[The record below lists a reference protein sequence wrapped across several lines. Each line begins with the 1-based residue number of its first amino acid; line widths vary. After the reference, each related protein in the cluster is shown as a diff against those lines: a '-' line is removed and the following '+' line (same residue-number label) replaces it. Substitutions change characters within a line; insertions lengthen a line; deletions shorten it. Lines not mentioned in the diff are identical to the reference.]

1 MFYFAVIINNTGE
14 QPSKKLTFWQM
25 WNLSFGFFGVQ
36 IAYALQSANI
46 SRIFATLGAD
56 PHQLSFFWILPP
68 LMGMIVQ
75 PLIGKWSDRTWCRMG
90 RRKPY
95 LLVGAIVAVL
105 VMAFMPNAG
114 SLNFSQRLFLGLNGA
129 MWFGLFSLI
138 FLDTSINVAMQPFKM
153 MVGDMVGEEQKAQAY
168 SIQSLLC
175 NAGSLVG
182 YLFPIFFTWIGIAN
196 TAPKGVIPP
205 SVVWSFYCGAAILI
219 LCVLYTF
226 AKVKEMPPAEYAAF
240 HGIGEIRRSEPANDG
255 KAEPATGGK
264 AEPANDGKAEPAN
277 DGKEGLLKLLLHA
290 PKTFWTVG
298 LVQFFC
304 WAAFMYMWTYT
315 NGAIA
320 ANCWGTT
327 DPASEGYQA
336 AGNWVGVVFAVQ
348 AVGSILW
355 ALVLPKFKSLRLAYV
370 VSLLIGAAGF
380 ISVAFVHNPYL
391 LFVSY
396 FLIGAAWA
404 AMLALPFTLLT
415 NALSG
420 EHMGSYLGLF
430 NCTICLPQIVA
441 AALGGGVLKLVG
453 GVQARMLVIAGVLLV
468 CGSLA
473 VALVQEHNK
482 K

>member
-1 MFYFAVIINNTGE
+1 M
-14 QPSKKLTFWQM
+14 QKKKLTFGQM
-25 WNLSFGFFGVQ
+25 FNLSFGFFGVQ

-75 PLIGKWSDRTWCRMG
+75 PLIGHWSDRTWNRMG

-95 LLVGAIVAVL
+95 LLIGALVAVL
-105 VMAFMPNAG
+105 VMIFLPNAG

-153 MVGDMVGEEQKAQAY
+153 MVGDMVGEEQKTQAY
-168 SIQSLLC
+168 SIQSFLC

-196 TAPKGVIPP
+196 TAPEGVIPD
-205 SVVWSFYCGAAILI
+205 SVIWSFYAGAAILI

-226 AKVKEMPPAEYAAF
+226 IKIKEMPPKEYAEF
-240 HGIGEIRRSEPANDG
+240 HGIDPQKQQEGS
-255 KAEPATGGK
+255 
-264 AEPANDGKAEPAN
+264 
-277 DGKEGLLKLLLHA
+277 KEGFDKLLSQA
-290 PKTFWTVG
+290 PKAFWTVG

-304 WAAFMYMWTYT
+304 WAAFLFMWTYS

-320 ANCWGTT
+320 KNVWGTT
-327 DPASEGYQA
+327 DVALAGYQD

-348 AVGSILW
+348 AVGSLCW
-355 ALVLPKFKSLRLAYV
+355 ALFIPKFKTDRAAYITSLV
-370 VSLLIGAAGF
+370 IGAIGF
-380 ISVAFVHNPYL
+380 ISILFVHDKFL
-391 LFVSY
+391 LFISY
-396 FLIGAAWA
+396 FLIGFAWA
-404 AMLALPFTLLT
+404 AMLALPFSILT
-415 NALSG
+415 NALKGTS
-420 EHMGSYLGLF
+420 HMGEYLGLF

-441 AALGGGVLKLVG
+441 AALGGFLLKAIG
-453 GVQARMLVIAGVLLV
+453 GSQAGMLAIAGVLLL
-468 CGSLA
+468 CGA
-473 VALVQEHNK
+473 VAVLGIQELKHK
-482 K
+482 Q

>member
-1 MFYFAVIINNTGE
+1 
-14 QPSKKLTFWQM
+14 M

-95 LLVGAIVAVL
+95 LLAGAIVAVL
-105 VMAFMPNAG
+105 VMVLLPNAG
-114 SLNFSQRLFLGLNGA
+114 SLNLSKAWVFLGLNAA

-153 MVGDMVGEEQKAQAY
+153 MVGDMVGEQQKAEAY
-168 SIQSLLC
+168 SIQSFLC
-175 NAGSLVG
+175 NAGSLFG
-182 YLFPIFFTWIGIAN
+182 YLFPIFFTWMGIAN
-196 TAPKGVIPP
+196 EAPEGQVPP
-205 SVVWSFYCGAAILI
+205 SVITSFYVGAALLI

-226 AKVKEMPPAEYAAF
+226 VKVREMPPAEYAEF
-240 HGIGEIRRSEPANDG
+240 HGITPPSEDNHKSGP
-255 KAEPATGGK
+255 
-264 AEPANDGKAEPAN
+264 
-277 DGKEGLLKLLLHA
+277 GLFRLLLSA
-290 PKTFWTVG
+290 PRTFWTVG

-304 WAAFMYMWTYT
+304 WAAFLYMWTYSAGT
-315 NGAIA
+315 LAF
-320 ANCWGTT
+320 NCWGGET
-327 DPASEGYQA
+327 DTASRAYQD
-336 AGNWVGVVFAVQ
+336 AGNWVGVAFAVQ

-355 ALVLPKFKSLRLAYV
+355 ALVIPRFRNLKTAYV

-380 ISVAFVHNPYL
+380 AS
-391 LFVSY
+391 LFFIHDKFIACGAY

-415 NALSG
+415 NALEGSPY
-420 EHMGSYLGLF
+420 MGSYLGLF

-441 AALGGGVLKLVG
+441 AATGGFVLKLVG
-453 GVQARMLVIAGVLLV
+453 SQAGMLLAAGVFLCIGAACVRLIETKH
-468 CGSLA
+468 
-473 VALVQEHNK
+473 QN
-482 K
+482 

>member
-1 MFYFAVIINNTGE
+1 MQTK
-14 QPSKKLTFWQM
+14 QLTFWQM

-75 PLIGKWSDRTWCRMG
+75 PLIGKYSDRTWCTMG

-95 LLVGAIVAVL
+95 LLVGALVAVL
-105 VMAFMPNAG
+105 VMIFLPNAG
-114 SLNFSQRLFLGLNGA
+114 SLNFSSRLLLGLNGA

-153 MVGDMVGEEQKAQAY
+153 MVGDMVTEEQKAKAY

-205 SVVWSFYCGAAILI
+205 SVVWSFYGGALILI

-240 HGIGEIRRSEPANDG
+240 HGIDPQKQA
-255 KAEPATGGK
+255 AEEQNKP
-264 AEPANDGKAEPAN
+264 
-277 DGKEGLLKLLLHA
+277 GLLKLLLHA

-320 ANCWGTT
+320 ANCWNTT
-327 DPASEGYQA
+327 DTASAGYQA

-355 ALVLPKFKSLRLAYV
+355 AIVLPKFKSLRLAYV

-380 ISVAFVHNPYL
+380 ISVAFVHNQYL

-441 AALGGGVLKLVG
+441 AALGGVVLKLVG
-453 GVQARMLVIAGVLLV
+453 GVQANMLVVAGALLV
-468 CGSLA
+468 CGSVA
-473 VALVQEHNK
+473 VALVQTK
-482 K
+482 KK

>member
-1 MFYFAVIINNTGE
+1 
-14 QPSKKLTFWQM
+14 M

-75 PLIGKWSDRTWCRMG
+75 PLIGKYSDRTWCKMG

-95 LLVGAIVAVL
+95 LLVGALVAVL
-105 VMAFMPNAG
+105 VMAFLPNAG
-114 SLNFSQRLFLGLNGA
+114 SLNFSTKLLLGLNGA

-153 MVGDMVGEEQKAQAY
+153 MVGDMVTEEQKTEAY

-196 TAPKGVIPP
+196 TAPKGQIPP
-205 SVVWSFYCGAAILI
+205 SVIWSFYCGAAILI
-219 LCVLYTF
+219 ACVLYTF
-226 AKVKEMPPAEYAAF
+226 MKVKEMNPQEYAEF
-240 HGIGEIRRSEPANDG
+240 HGIDPA
-255 KAEPATGGK
+255 KASDDT
-264 AEPANDGKAEPAN
+264 AN
-277 DGKEGLLKLLLHA
+277 KEGLFKLLLHA

-304 WAAFMYMWTYT
+304 WAAFMYMWTYS
-315 NGAIA
+315 NGTIA
-320 ANCWGTT
+320 ANCWNAT
-327 DPASEGYQA
+327 DTASEGYQA
-336 AGNWVGVVFAVQ
+336 AGNWVGVVFAIQ

-355 ALVLPKFKSLRLAYV
+355 AIVIPKFKSLRLAYV
-370 VSLLIGAAGF
+370 VSLLLGAVGF
-380 ISVAFVHNPYL
+380 VSVAFVHNQYV
-391 LFVSY
+391 LFLSY

-415 NALSG
+415 NSLHG

-441 AALGGGVLKLVG
+441 AALGGVVLKLCG
-453 GVQARMLVIAGVLLV
+453 GVQGNMMIIAGVLLV
-468 CGSLA
+468 LGAIS
-473 VALVQEHNK
+473 VRLVEEKRVND
-482 K
+482 

>member
-1 MFYFAVIINNTGE
+1 MT
-14 QPSKKLTFWQM
+14 QQRDLTFRQM
-25 WNLSFGFFGVQ
+25 VDLSFGFLGVQ

-75 PLIGKWSDRTWCRMG
+75 PLIGKWSDRTWTRMG

-95 LLVGAIVAVL
+95 LIVGAVIAVL
-105 VMAFMPNAG
+105 VMAFLPNAG
-114 SLNFSQRLFLGLNGA
+114 SLHFSTRVFLGLNMA

-153 MVGDMVGEEQKAQAY
+153 MVGDMVNEKQKTTAY
-168 SIQSLLC
+168 SIQSFLC
-175 NAGSLVG
+175 NAGSLLG

-196 TAPKGVIPP
+196 EAPEGVVPD
-205 SVVWSFYCGAAILI
+205 SVVYSFYVGAAILI

-226 AKVKEMPPAEYAAF
+226 LRVKEMPPKEYAEF
-240 HGIGEIRRSEPANDG
+240 HGIDLQKQESKSDKGLMQ
-255 KAEPATGGK
+255 
-264 AEPANDGKAEPAN
+264 
-277 DGKEGLLKLLLHA
+277 LLKEA
-290 PKTFWTVG
+290 PATFWTVG

-304 WAAFMYMWTYT
+304 WAAFLYMWNYT

-320 ANCWGTT
+320 VNCWGV
-327 DPASEGYQA
+327 DMAVKGAAASAGYQA
-336 AGNWVGVVFAVQ
+336 AGNWVGVLFAVQ

-355 ALVLPKFKSLRLAYV
+355 ATVLPRFRNIKTAYV

-380 ISVAFVHNPYL
+380 ASVMFIHNQYA

-396 FLIGAAWA
+396 FLIGFAWA

-415 NALSG
+415 NALEGSPY
-420 EHMGSYLGLF
+420 MGSYLGLF

-441 AALGGGVLKLVG
+441 AATGGGVLRLVG
-453 GVQARMLVIAGVLLV
+453 DSQPAMLLVAGVYLV
-468 CGSLA
+468 VG
-473 VALVQEHNK
+473 ALCVRMIGK

>member
-1 MFYFAVIINNTGE
+1 M
-14 QPSKKLTFWQM
+14 QKKKLTFGQM
-25 WNLSFGFFGVQ
+25 FNLSFGFFGVQ

-75 PLIGKWSDRTWCRMG
+75 PLIGHWSDRTWNRMG

-95 LLVGAIVAVL
+95 LLIGALVAVL
-105 VMAFMPNAG
+105 VMIFLPNAG

-153 MVGDMVGEEQKAQAY
+153 MVGDMVGEEQKTQAY
-168 SIQSLLC
+168 SIQSFLC

-196 TAPKGVIPP
+196 TAPEGVIPD
-205 SVVWSFYCGAAILI
+205 SVIWSFYAGAAILI

-226 AKVKEMPPAEYAAF
+226 IKIKEMPPKEYAEF
-240 HGIGEIRRSEPANDG
+240 HGIDPQKQQEGS
-255 KAEPATGGK
+255 
-264 AEPANDGKAEPAN
+264 
-277 DGKEGLLKLLLHA
+277 KEGFVKLLSQA
-290 PKTFWTVG
+290 PKAFWTVG

-304 WAAFMYMWTYT
+304 WAAFLFMWTYS

-320 ANCWGTT
+320 KNVWGTT
-327 DPASEGYQA
+327 DVASAGYQD

-348 AVGSILW
+348 AVGSLCW
-355 ALVLPKFKSLRLAYV
+355 ALFIPKFKTDRAAYITSLV
-370 VSLLIGAAGF
+370 IGAIGF
-380 ISVAFVHNPYL
+380 ISILFVHDKFL

-396 FLIGAAWA
+396 FLIGFAWA
-404 AMLALPFTLLT
+404 AMLALPFSILT
-415 NALSG
+415 NALKGTS
-420 EHMGSYLGLF
+420 HMGEYLGLF

-441 AALGGGVLKLVG
+441 AALGGFLLKAIG
-453 GVQARMLVIAGVLLV
+453 GSQAGMLAIAGVLLL
-468 CGSLA
+468 CGA
-473 VALVQEHNK
+473 VAVLGIQELKHK
-482 K
+482 Q

>member
-1 MFYFAVIINNTGE
+1 MF
-14 QPSKKLTFWQM
+14 
-25 WNLSFGFFGVQ
+25 NLSFGFFGVQ

-75 PLIGKWSDRTWCRMG
+75 PLIGHWSDRTWCRMG

-95 LLVGAIVAVL
+95 LLIGAIVAVL
-105 VMAFMPNAG
+105 VMIFLPNAG
-114 SLNFSQRLFLGLNGA
+114 SLNFTQRLFLGLNGA

-153 MVGDMVGEEQKAQAY
+153 MVGDMVNEEQKTQAY
-168 SIQSLLC
+168 SIQSFLC

-196 TAPKGVIPP
+196 TAPKGVIPD
-205 SVVWSFYCGAAILI
+205 SVIWSFYCGAAILI

-226 AKVKEMPPAEYAAF
+226 MKVKEMPPQEYAEF
-240 HGIGEIRRSEPANDG
+240 HGFDLQKQQEG
-255 KAEPATGGK
+255 K
-264 AEPANDGKAEPAN
+264 
-277 DGKEGLLKLLLHA
+277 KESFIKLLADA
-290 PKTFWTVG
+290 PKAFWTVG

-304 WAAFMYMWTYT
+304 WAAFLFMWTYT

-320 ANCWGTT
+320 WNVNEWHTT
-327 DPASEGYQA
+327 DVVSEGYQA

-348 AVGSILW
+348 AIGSLCW
-355 ALVLPKFKSLRLAYV
+355 ALFIPKFKSDRAAYIT
-370 VSLLIGAAGF
+370 SLVIGAIGF
-380 ISVAFVHNPYL
+380 ISIFFIHDKYL

-396 FLIGAAWA
+396 FLVGFAWA
-404 AMLALPFTLLT
+404 AMLALPFSLLT
-415 NALSG
+415 NALKGSS
-420 EHMGSYLGLF
+420 HMGEYLGLF

-441 AALGGGVLKLVG
+441 AALGGLVLKAIG
-453 GVQARMLVIAGVLLV
+453 GSQAGMLVIAGVLLLL
-468 CGSLA
+468 GA
-473 VALVQEHNK
+473 VAVLGIKEARPK
-482 K
+482 RK

>member
-1 MFYFAVIINNTGE
+1 MSTKRN
-14 QPSKKLTFWQM
+14 LTFRQM
-25 WNLSFGFFGVQ
+25 VDLSFGFFGVQ

-56 PHQLSFFWILPP
+56 PHQLSWFWILPP

-75 PLIGKWSDRTWCRMG
+75 PLIGKWSDRTWTRMG

-95 LLVGAIVAVL
+95 LIVGAVIAVL
-105 VMAFMPNAG
+105 VMLFLPNAG
-114 SLNFSQRLFLGLNGA
+114 SLHFSTRVFLGLNMA

-153 MVGDMVGEEQKAQAY
+153 MVGDMVNEKQKTTAY
-168 SIQSLLC
+168 SIQSFLC
-175 NAGSLVG
+175 NAGSLLG

-196 TAPKGVIPP
+196 EAPEGVVPD
-205 SVVWSFYCGAAILI
+205 SVVYSFYVGAAILI

-226 AKVKEMPPAEYAAF
+226 LRVKEMPPKEYAEF
-240 HGIGEIRRSEPANDG
+240 HGIDLQNQEKKSD
-255 KAEPATGGK
+255 K
-264 AEPANDGKAEPAN
+264 
-277 DGKEGLLKLLLHA
+277 GLMKLLVEA

-304 WAAFMYMWTYT
+304 WAAFLYMWNYT

-320 ANCWGTT
+320 VNCWGV
-327 DPASEGYQA
+327 DMAVEGAAASAGFQA
-336 AGNWVGVVFAVQ
+336 AGNWVGVLFAIQ

-355 ALVLPKFKSLRLAYV
+355 ATVLPRFKNVKTGYV
-370 VSLLIGAAGF
+370 VSLLIGAVGF
-380 ISVAFVHNPYL
+380 ASVMFLHNQYA

-396 FLIGAAWA
+396 FLIGFAWA

-415 NALSG
+415 NALEGSPY
-420 EHMGSYLGLF
+420 MGSYLGLF

-441 AALGGGVLKLVG
+441 AATGGLVLRLVG
-453 GVQARMLVIAGVLLV
+453 DSQPAMLLMAGIYLV
-468 CGSLA
+468 VGA
-473 VALVQEHNK
+473 VCVRFIK

>member
-1 MFYFAVIINNTGE
+1 MTNR
-14 QPSKKLTFWQM
+14 KDLTFAQM
-25 WNLSFGFFGVQ
+25 FNLSFGFFGVQ

-75 PLIGKWSDRTWCRMG
+75 PLIGKWSDRTWCKMG

-95 LLVGAIVAVL
+95 LLIGAIIAVL
-105 VMAFMPNAG
+105 VMVFLPNAG
-114 SLNFSQRLFLGLNGA
+114 SLHFGTRLFLGLNAA

-153 MVGDMVGEEQKAQAY
+153 MVGDMVSEKQKAHAY
-168 SIQSLLC
+168 SIQSFLC

-196 TAPKGVIPP
+196 TAPEGVIPD
-205 SVVWSFYCGAAILI
+205 SVIYSFYFGAAILI

-226 AKVKEMPPAEYAAF
+226 VKVKEMPPKEYAEF
-240 HGIGEIRRSEPANDG
+240 HGIDPA
-255 KAEPATGGK
+255 KAEEK
-264 AEPANDGKAEPAN
+264 KS
-277 DGKEGLLKLLLHA
+277 EGLLKLLVKA

-304 WAAFMYMWTYT
+304 WAAFLYMWTYT

-320 ANCWGTT
+320 KNCWGTT
-327 DPASEGYQA
+327 DVASAEYQA
-336 AGNWVGVVFAVQ
+336 AGNWVGVLFAVQ

-355 ALVLPKFKSLRLAYV
+355 ALAIPRFKNLKVAYV
-370 VSLLIGAAGF
+370 VSLLLGAVGF
-380 ISVAFVHNPYL
+380 ASVMFIHNQYA
-391 LFVSY
+391 LFASY
-396 FLIGAAWA
+396 FLIGFAWA
-404 AMLALPFTLLT
+404 AMLALPFTFLT
-415 NALSG
+415 NALEG
-420 EHMGSYLGLF
+420 NPYMGSYLGLF

-441 AALGGGVLKLVG
+441 AATGGLVIGLVG
-453 GVQARMLVIAGVLLV
+453 GSQGAMLLLAGIFLVLGA
-468 CGSLA
+468 CS
-473 VALVQEHNK
+473 VALVK
-482 K
+482 TK